1 MAARVA
7 EVTIEARLPEAQAS
21 DPTAPKDRVRPKQ
34 GEPPDPAV
42 TSRRYQIILLHTL
55 VTVVLG
61 YELLFSTQ
69 ALVSFRIKQFIVF
82 ELILTSVALALIP
95 IRLWAANWLAGAL
108 AVADT
113 IATTLVIYLSG
124 HASSDL
130 FLTYFLIVLMA
141 AFAPTLPQ
149 MIGIS
154 ATLCLAYATSLYMDI
169 GEIGSL
175 GTGHLLQIPVLL
187 IMAVYYGVT
196 TEAARKLSREK
207 MSLLEHLSERK
218 RMEEAL
224 RESEERFEAFMD
236 NSPAVA
242 FMKDEEGRFA
252 YANKPFERRFNLNKP
267 DWSGKTDLELWPA
280 TIAEQMRANDRAVL
294 SAGTSKELEE
304 TMPTP
309 DNRLH
314 SWMVFKFPLRD
325 TSGRRYLGCIALD
338 ITERKQLEAQ
348 FRQAQKMEAVGRL
361 AGGIAHDFNNLLTI
375 IVGYTQRLMGRYD
388 STDPAHD
395 ELQEISKAGYRAA
408 ALTQQLLAFSRRQMI
423 QPKVLDLNTVVSDTS
438 NMLQRMIGED
448 IRLATVLAPDLGSI
462 KVDPGQME
470 QVIMNLAV
478 NARDAMPQGGKLT
491 IETENVD
498 LERPMPN
505 GPVTV
510 APGRY
515 VVLSV
520 RDTGQGMDAD
530 IQARIFEPFFT
541 TKEPG
546 KGTGLGLS
554 TVYGIAKQSG
564 GYIFVSSQQG
574 RGTTFRLYLPRVEEA
589 AEVFVPADP
598 ASTSTRGSGTLLL
611 AEDEVGVR
619 ALVRRILEGN
629 GYTIL
634 EASNGA
640 QALELYER
648 YQGSV
653 GLLITDVVMPGGMSG
668 RQLADRLLAKRPT
681 LKVLFV
687 SGYTDEA
694 ISRHGVLEKGVEFL
708 KKPFSPEALARKVRE
723 ILDAPTEDSPRHA
736 VSTSS

>member
-1 MAARVA
+1 MA
-7 EVTIEARLPEAQAS
+7 EVTIEAGLPEAQAS
-21 DPTAPKDRVRPKQ
+21 ELTAQKDQVRPEQ
-34 GEPPDPAV
+34 GEHPDPAV

-61 YELLFSTQ
+61 YELLFSTH

-95 IRLWAANWLAGAL
+95 IRLWAANWLAGSL

-113 IATTLVIYLSG
+113 VVTTLVIYLSG

-130 FLTYFLIVLMA
+130 YLTYFLIVLMA
-141 AFAPTLPQ
+141 AFAPTLHQ
-149 MIGIS
+149 MIGLS
-154 ATLCLAYATSLYMDI
+154 ATLCIAYATSLYMDF

-175 GTGHLLQIPVLL
+175 ATGHLLQIPVLL

-196 TEAARKLSREK
+196 TEAARKLGREK

-224 RESEERFEAFMD
+224 RESEERFAAFMD

-242 FMKDEEGRFA
+242 FMKDEAGRFA

-267 DWSGKTDLELWPA
+267 DWAGKTDLDLWPA
-280 TIAEQMRANDRAVL
+280 PIAEQMRTNDQAVL
-294 SAGTSKELEE
+294 AAGTAKELEE

-325 TSGRRYLGCIALD
+325 SSGRQYLGCIALD

-375 IVGYTQRLMGRYD
+375 IVGYTQRLLSRCSSKDTVY
-388 STDPAHD
+388 D

-408 ALTQQLLAFSRRQMI
+408 SLTQQLLAFSRRQML
-423 QPKVLDLNTVVSDTS
+423 QPKILDLNAVVSDTS
-438 NMLQRMIGED
+438 KMLQRMIGED
-448 IRLATVLAPDLGSI
+448 IRLATELAPDLGSI

-564 GYIFVSSQQG
+564 GYIFVSSQPG
-574 RGTTFRLYLPRVEEA
+574 RGTTFRLYLPRAQEA
-589 AEVFVPADP
+589 AELFEPGDP
-598 ASTSTRGSGTLLL
+598 SGASTQGSGTLLL

-640 QALELYER
+640 EALELYER
-648 YQGSV
+648 CNGSID
-653 GLLITDVVMPGGMSG
+653 LLITDVVMPGGMSG
-668 RQLADRLLAKRPT
+668 RQLADRLLAKRST
-681 LKVLFV
+681 LKVLYV

-694 ISRHGVLEKGVEFL
+694 IGRHGVLEKGVEFL
-708 KKPFSPEALARKVRE
+708 KKPFTPEGLARKVRDVLE
-723 ILDAPTEDSPRHA
+723 APRQDSQRHA

>member
-1 MAARVA
+1 VA
-7 EVTIEARLPEAQAS
+7 EVTIEAGLPEVQAS
-21 DPTAPKDRVRPKQ
+21 ELKAPKDQVRPEQ
-34 GEPPDPAV
+34 RDQPDPAV
-42 TSRRYQIILLHTL
+42 ISRRHQIILLHTL

-61 YELLFSTQ
+61 YELLFSTN

-95 IRLWAANWLAGAL
+95 IRLWTANWLAGSL

-113 IATTLVIYLSG
+113 VVTTLVIYLSG

-130 FLTYFLIVLMA
+130 YLTYFLIVLMA
-141 AFAPTLPQ
+141 AFAPTLQQ
-149 MIGIS
+149 MIGLS
-154 ATLCLAYATSLYMDI
+154 ATLCFAYATSLYMDF

-175 GTGHLLQIPVLL
+175 ATGHLLQIPVLL

-196 TEAARKLSREK
+196 TEAARKLRREK

-267 DWSGKTDLELWPA
+267 DWAGKTDLDLWPA
-280 TIAEQMRANDRAVL
+280 PIAEQMRANDRAVL
-294 SAGTSKELEE
+294 AAGTAKELEE

-325 TSGRRYLGCIALD
+325 SSGRQYLGCIALD

-375 IVGYTQRLMGRYD
+375 IVGYTQRLLSRCSSKD
-388 STDPAHD
+388 TVHD

-408 ALTQQLLAFSRRQMI
+408 SLTQQLLAFSRRQML
-423 QPKVLDLNTVVSDTS
+423 QPKILDLNAVVSDTS
-438 NMLQRMIGED
+438 KMLQRMIGED
-448 IRLATVLAPDLGSI
+448 IRLATELAPDVGSI
-462 KVDPGQME
+462 KVDPGQIE

-498 LERPMPN
+498 LERPMPY

-510 APGRY
+510 SPGRY

-564 GYIFVSSQQG
+564 GYIFVSSQPG
-574 RGTTFRLYLPRVEEA
+574 RGTTFRLYLPRVQET
-589 AEVFVPADP
+589 AELFEPDDSSG
-598 ASTSTRGSGTLLL
+598 ASTQGSGTLLL

-640 QALELYER
+640 QALELYEGCN
-648 YQGSV
+648 GSID
-653 GLLITDVVMPGGMSG
+653 LLITDVVMPGGMSG
-668 RQLADRLLAKRPT
+668 RQLADCLLAKRPT
-681 LKVLFV
+681 LKVLYV

-694 ISRHGVLEKGVEFL
+694 IGRHGVLEKGVEFL
-708 KKPFSPEALARKVRE
+708 KKPFTPEALARKVRE
-723 ILDAPTEDSPRHA
+723 VLEAPRKDSQRHA

>member
-1 MAARVA
+1 MS
-7 EVTIEARLPEAQAS
+7 EVTIEAGLPEVRAS
-21 DPTAPKDRVRPKQ
+21 ESAAPKDRVRP
-34 GEPPDPAV
+34 EPGKDPDPAV
-42 TSRRYQIILLHTL
+42 TSKRYQIILLHTL

-61 YELLFSTQ
+61 YELLFSTS
-69 ALVSFRIKQFIVF
+69 ALVSYRIKGFIVF
-82 ELILTSVALALIP
+82 ELILTGLALALIP
-95 IRLWAANWLAGAL
+95 VRFWTANWLAGSL
-108 AVADT
+108 AVIDT
-113 IATTLVIYLSG
+113 LVTTLVIYLSG

-130 FLTYFLIVLMA
+130 YLTYFLIVLMA
-141 AFAPTLPQ
+141 AFAPTLQQ
-149 MIGIS
+149 MLGLS
-154 ATLCLAYATSLYMDI
+154 LTLCMAYAASLFMDFE
-169 GEIGSL
+169 EIGLSA
-175 GTGHLLQIPVLL
+175 TGHLLQIPVLL
-187 IMAVYYGVT
+187 IMAVFYGVT
-196 TEAARKLSREK
+196 TETARKLSREK
-207 MSLLEHLSERK
+207 MNLLEHLSERK

-224 RESEERFEAFMD
+224 RESEERFATFMD

-242 FMKDEEGRFA
+242 FMKDEEGRFV
-252 YANKPFERRFNLNKP
+252 YANKPFERRFNLNEP
-267 DWSGKTDLELWPA
+267 DWAGKTDLDLWPA
-280 TIAEQMRANDRAVL
+280 PIAEQMRANDQAVL
-294 SAGTSKELEE
+294 SAGSTMELEE

-325 TSGRRYLGCIALD
+325 PSGRRFLGCIALD

-348 FRQAQKMEAVGRL
+348 FRQSQKMEAVGRL

-375 IVGYTQRLMGRYD
+375 IVGYTQRLLSRYSAKD
-388 STDPAHD
+388 TVHD

-408 ALTQQLLAFSRRQMI
+408 SLTQQLLAFSRRQML
-423 QPKVLDLNTVVSDTS
+423 QPKILDLNAIVSDTS
-438 NMLQRMIGED
+438 KMLQRMIGED
-448 IRLATVLAPDLGSI
+448 IRLATRLTPDLGSI
-462 KVDPGQME
+462 KVDPGQIE

-478 NARDAMPQGGKLT
+478 NARDAMPQGGKLA

-498 LERPMPN
+498 LEQPLVI

-515 VVLSV
+515 VELTVS
-520 RDTGQGMDAD
+520 DTGHGMDANV
-530 IQARIFEPFFT
+530 QARIFEPFFT

-554 TVYGIAKQSG
+554 TVYGIVKQSN
-564 GYIFVSSQQG
+564 GYIFVSSQPG
-574 RGTTFRLYLPRVEEA
+574 RGTTFRTYLPRAEEP
-589 AEVFVPADP
+589 AELFDAGDSS
-598 ASTSTRGSGTLLL
+598 AGSTQGSGTLLL

-640 QALELYER
+640 EALDLYELR
-648 YQGSV
+648 NGCID
-653 GLLITDVVMPGGMSG
+653 LLITDVVMPGGMSG

-681 LKVLFV
+681 LKVLYV

-694 ISRHGVLEKGVEFL
+694 IGRHGVLEKGVQFL
-708 KKPFSPEALARKVRE
+708 KKPFTPDALARKVRE
-723 ILDAPTEDSPRHA
+723 VLDAPRQDTRHHA